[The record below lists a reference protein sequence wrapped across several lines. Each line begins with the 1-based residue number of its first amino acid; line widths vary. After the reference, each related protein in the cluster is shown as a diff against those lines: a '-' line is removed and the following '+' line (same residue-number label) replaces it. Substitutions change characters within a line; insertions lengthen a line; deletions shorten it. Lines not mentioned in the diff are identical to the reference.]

1 MNRSFSDT
9 EIKKLKE
16 IITEGVQV
24 HTEVDTLK
32 EALKDTV
39 MAIAEEIAIKPAVL
53 NKAIRTA
60 FKADL
65 EDKRVD
71 FNDMEDILIAVG
83 RNF

>member
-1 MNRSFSDT
+1 MERFSET

-24 HTEVDTLK
+24 HTEVVTLK

-39 MAIAEEIAIKPAVL
+39 MAIAEELAIKPAIL

-65 EDKRVD
+65 EDQRTS
-71 FNDMEDILIAVG
+71 FTEIEDILIAVG

>member
-1 MNRSFSDT
+1 MDRNFSEI

-39 MAIAEEIAIKPAVL
+39 MGIAEEMAIKPAVL
-53 NKAIRTA
+53 NKTIRTA
-60 FKADL
+60 YKADL
-65 EDKRVD
+65 EDKRSS
-71 FNDMEDILIAVG
+71 FSEMEDILIAVG